1 MNMITRQRLRNV
13 CGDYVATV
21 AAITL
26 YYVCHNLLLP
36 EASGVGTWSYLHL
49 PGVLRGILLFPLVML
64 GFYWL
69 AGTYRVV
76 FNQSRLSITLRSL
89 AAGVVGSLAY
99 FFFVLS
105 NRTMQS
111 HTYTHELVA
120 LLALLMVVCL
130 MAERNAMRALAGRN
144 IARGKVRFATLI
156 VGTGPK
162 SASLLRRLRATDS
175 GREYAVDGF
184 INPGGREPSAKVMAT
199 GLPVWPISEI
209 AKVTWKRGIHR
220 IIFMPEGLDNRQR
233 RDVMAQLYALNLPV
247 MMRASDNVSI
257 PRRPIGNI
265 KGEPLVDVTHP
276 VMTDCT
282 ACVKRAM
289 DVVTAI
295 TGLIITMPLMAVTAL
310 AIKIDSPGPALYRQ
324 TRLGYRRRPFTMYKL
339 RSMHT
344 DSEADGQPRLTS
356 VDDPRVTRVG
366 AVIRKYRIDELPQL
380 WNVLRGDMS
389 LVGPRPEREHYA
401 RLILAEAPDY
411 YRVYRVRPGITSWG
425 MVRYGYVETVPRMV
439 SRMKFDL
446 IYLDNLTLANDLR
459 IILHTIVTVLSGR
472 GQ

>member
-21 AAITL
+21 VAITL
-26 YYVCHNLLLP
+26 YYVCHNQLLP

-49 PGVLRGILLFPLVML
+49 PGVMRGILLFPLVML

-89 AAGVVGSLAY
+89 AAGVAGSLGY

-120 LLALLMVVCL
+120 LLGLLIVVCL
-130 MAERNAMRALAGRN
+130 VAERNAMRALAGRN

-156 VGTGPK
+156 VGAGPK
-162 SASLLRRLRATDS
+162 AAALLRRLQATDA

-184 INPGGREPSAKVMAT
+184 VNPGTLPPSPKVIAT

-209 AKVTWKRGIHR
+209 SDVAWQRGIHR
-220 IIFMPEGLDNRQR
+220 LIFVPEGLDDKRR
-233 RDVMAQLYALNLPV
+233 RDIMAQLYALNLPV
-247 MMRASDNVSI
+247 MMQVSDNASI
-257 PRRPIGNI
+257 PRRPLGNI

-282 ACVKRAM
+282 ACVKRTM
-289 DVVTAI
+289 DVVSAI
-295 TGLIITMPLMAVTAL
+295 AGMTVLMPLMALTAL
-310 AIKIDSPGPALYRQ
+310 AIKLDSPGPVLYRQ

-339 RSMHT
+339 RSMYT

-356 VDDPRVTRVG
+356 ANDPRVTRVG

-389 LVGPRPEREHYA
+389 LVGPRPEREYYA

-425 MVRYGYVETVPRMV
+425 MVRYGYVESVTRMV

-446 IYLDNLTLANDLR
+446 IYLDNLTIANDLR
-459 IILHTIVTVLSGR
+459 IILHTIVTVVTGR